1 MNNTEENTM
10 LKLGEN
16 LKKFR
21 LQRELTQEQLAGV
34 LGVSAQAVSR
44 WESGTTYPDITL
56 LPTIASYFET
66 TLDELM
72 GMEDFK
78 SEEQLKE
85 LIAQLDENGSKGLIY
100 ENILLLRDA
109 VKTYP
114 TNYQL
119 QSKLV
124 QQLTFCQYKNGRGLS
139 EEEQISIN
147 REAAEIGN
155 RILSRCTDGVIIN
168 RTTTQLCYIY
178 SRLGEKEKAIEYAM
192 KLPNIAGTNTLV
204 LGDLY
209 EGEQKKT
216 HLKCAIKWYAAAFW
230 GALRNLADLEHKD
243 ETMST
248 AERIAILKKALAIFE
263 LVYDNG
269 DYLDYSYTVS
279 TTHRNIA
286 DMAMLEG
293 DYELALASLEK
304 AAEFA
309 LMSDTLPEKA
319 QHTSLLVK
327 NLEYNPLTTIKNYD
341 FTNCKVLYDKMQMDR
356 YDAIRDDKRFIAV
369 LEEISYLN
377 PEITC

>member
-1 MNNTEENTM
+1 M

-21 LQRELTQEQLAGV
+21 LKRELTQEQLADV

-44 WESGTTYPDITL
+44 WENGMTYPDITL
-56 LPTIASYFET
+56 LPTIANYFEI

-78 SEEQLKE
+78 SEEQLKK

-119 QSKLV
+119 QFRLV

-139 EEEQISIN
+139 EEEQISLN
-147 REAAEIGN
+147 CEAAEIGN
-155 RILSRCTDGVIIN
+155 RILSHCTDGVIIN
-168 RTTTQLCYIY
+168 KTTQQLCYIY
-178 SRLGEKEKAIEYAM
+178 SSLGEKDKAIEYAT
-192 KLPNIAGTNTLV
+192 KLPNIGCTDTVV

-209 EGEQKKT
+209 EGEQQKT
-216 HLKCAIKWYAAAFW
+216 HLKCAIKWYAAVFW
-230 GALRNLADLEHKD
+230 GVLRNLADLEYKD
-243 ETMST
+243 ETMSA
-248 AERIAILKKALAIFE
+248 AERIAIMKKALAILE
-263 LVYDNG
+263 LVYENG

-309 LMSDTLPEKA
+309 IMSDTLPEKA
-319 QHTSLLVK
+319 QHTSLLVN
-327 NLEYNPLTTIKNYD
+327 NLEYNPLNTIKNYD

-356 YDAIRDDKRFIAV
+356 YDAIRDDERFIAV
-369 LEEISYLN
+369 LEKIGKY
-377 PEITC
+377 C

>member
-1 MNNTEENTM
+1 M

-21 LQRELTQEQLAGV
+21 LQRELTQEQLADV

-44 WESGTTYPDITL
+44 WENGTTYPDITL
-56 LPTIASYFET
+56 LPTIASYFEI

-114 TNYQL
+114 TSYQL
-119 QSKLV
+119 QFRLV
-124 QQLTFCQYKNGRGLS
+124 NQLMFCGYKDGRGLT
-139 EEEQISIN
+139 EDEKMDLN

-155 RILSRCTDGVIIN
+155 RILSHCTDGVIIN
-168 RTTTQLCYIY
+168 QTTQQLCYIY

-192 KLPNIAGTNTLV
+192 KLPNIGSTNTVV

-209 EGEQKKT
+209 EGEQQKT
-216 HLKCAIKWYAAAFW
+216 HLKCAIKWYAAVFW
-230 GALRNLADLEHKD
+230 CALRNLADLEYKD
-243 ETMST
+243 ETMSI
-248 AERIAILKKALAIFE
+248 AERIAIMKKALSIFE
-263 LVYDNG
+263 LVYENG
-269 DYLDYSYTVS
+269 DYLDYSITIS
-279 TTHRNIA
+279 TTHSYIA
-286 DMAMLEG
+286 AMAMLEG
-293 DYELALASLEK
+293 DYELALSSLGK

-309 LMSDTLPEKA
+309 IMSDTLPEKA
-319 QHTSLLVK
+319 HHTSLLVN
-327 NLEYNPLTTIKNYD
+327 NLEYNPLNTAKNYD
-341 FTNCKVLYDKMQMDR
+341 FTDCKELYDKMQMDR
-356 YDAIRDDKRFIAV
+356 YDAIRNDKRFITV
-369 LEEISYLN
+369 LDKIREY
-377 PEITC
+377 C

>member
-21 LQRELTQEQLAGV
+21 LQRELTQEQLADV

-44 WESGTTYPDITL
+44 WENGTTYPDITL
-56 LPTIASYFET
+56 LPTIASYFEI

-119 QSKLV
+119 QFRLV
-124 QQLTFCQYKNGRGLS
+124 QQLTFCQYKNGMGLS
-139 EEEQISIN
+139 EEEQISLN

-155 RILSRCTDGVIIN
+155 RILSHCTDGVIIN
-168 RTTTQLCYIY
+168 KTTHQLCYIY
-178 SRLGEKEKAIEYAM
+178 SRLGDKEKAIEYAM
-192 KLPNIAGTNTLV
+192 KLPNIGCTNTLV

-209 EGEQKKT
+209 EGEQQKT

-230 GALRNLADLEHKD
+230 GALRNLADLEYKD

-248 AERIAILKKALAIFE
+248 AERIAIMKKALAILD
-263 LVYDNG
+263 LVYENG

-279 TTHRNIA
+279 TSHRNIA

-309 LMSDTLPEKA
+309 IMSDTLPEKA

-341 FTNCKVLYDKMQMDR
+341 FTNCNVLYDKMQMDR

-369 LEEISYLN
+369 LEEIGKY
-377 PEITC
+377 C

>member
-16 LKKFR
+16 LRKFR
-21 LQRELTQEQLAGV
+21 LQRELTQEQLANV

-56 LPTIASYFET
+56 LPTIATYFET
-66 TLDELM
+66 TLEELM

-119 QSKLV
+119 QFRLV

-139 EEEQISIN
+139 EEEQISLN

-155 RILSRCTDGVIIN
+155 RILSHCTDGVIIN
-168 RTTTQLCYIY
+168 QTTQQLCYIY

-192 KLPNIAGTNTLV
+192 KLPNIGCTNTVV

-209 EGEQKKT
+209 EGEQQKT
-216 HLKCAIKWYAAAFW
+216 HLKCAIKSYAAAFW
-230 GALRNLADLEHKD
+230 GALRNLADLEYKD

-248 AERIAILKKALAIFE
+248 AERIAILKKALAILE

-279 TTHRNIA
+279 TTHCYIA
-286 DMAMLEG
+286 DMAMIEG
-293 DYELALASLEK
+293 DYELALSSLEK

-309 LMSDTLPEKA
+309 IMSDTLPEKA

-327 NLEYNPLTTIKNYD
+327 KLEYNPLTTIKNYD

-369 LEEISYLN
+369 LEEIS
-377 PEITC
+377 